1 MPPARIVLMRHAEK
15 TGEEGDRGL
24 SAAGVAR
31 AERLATWV
39 PETFGQPDFLI
50 AAADSPKSRR
60 SNLTL
65 EPLARAIGLAIDDAV
80 ENADFKALAD
90 RLLADPRYAGKR
102 VVVAWH
108 QGKVPKLARALG
120 APAGSYPEKWGREVF
135 DRVLCLDY
143 QGAAEPTV
151 AELRQPF

>member
-1 MPPARIVLMRHAEK
+1 MPPATIVLMRHAEK
-15 TGEEGDRGL
+15 TGEDGDRGL

-31 AERLATWV
+31 AGRLATWI
-39 PETFGQPDFLI
+39 PDTFGQPEFLI

-65 EPLARAIGLAIDDAV
+65 EPLARAAGLAIDDSID
-80 ENADFKALAD
+80 NAEFKVLAD

-108 QGKVPKLARALG
+108 QGKLPKLARALG

-135 DRVLCLDY
+135 DRVLRLDY
-143 QGAAEPTV
+143 RQAAEPTV

>member
-1 MPPARIVLMRHAEK
+1 MPPATIVLMRHAEK
-15 TGEEGDRGL
+15 TGKEGDRGL
-24 SAAGVAR
+24 SEAGVAR
-31 AERLATWV
+31 AERLATWI
-39 PETFGQPDFLI
+39 PDTFGQPEFLI

-65 EPLARAIGLAIDDAV
+65 EPLARATGLAIDDSI
-80 ENADFKALAD
+80 ENADFRVLAD

-108 QGKVPKLARALG
+108 QGKLPKLARALG

-143 QGAAEPTV
+143 QQAAEPTA